1 MPFRDSGG
9 AQISLQSSA
18 SEKLSASKSEST
30 PRQTDPLPVGRELL
44 AKRHE
49 DERDN
54 RAKQQR
60 KKKPIQSGPI
70 LRLRKARVDQ
80 GQCSPANSVFRVW
93 FTRVSSV
100 WIGDPRCSR
109 PTRRER
115 SHPSRLPAT
124 RSETTENLAEILPR
138 VDCPPGVATSFH
150 HSVCAS
156 FPASCFS
163 ATLAQA
169 STTQR
174 HWPDRLKSQQNVTFL
189 QTVHARY

>member
-60 KKKPIQSGPI
+60 KKKPIQSAPI
-70 LRLRKARVDQ
+70 LRLRKARVAQ

-115 SHPSRLPAT
+115 SHPSRL
-124 RSETTENLAEILPR
+124 RDSQRNHRETCRNPPSSGLS
-138 VDCPPGVATSFH
+138 PGVSPLRF
-150 HSVCAS
+150 
-156 FPASCFS
+156 
-163 ATLAQA
+163 
-169 STTQR
+169 TTQFV
-174 HWPDRLKSQQNVTFL
+174 PAFL
-189 QTVHARY
+189 RRASRRPLRKRQLHSAIGQTD